1 MPLLWAHL
9 PDGGSGPG
17 GGVSYPLDRLL
28 EEVAY
33 VAYHFHWP
41 YDEIMNMEHAE
52 RQRWVEQVAQIN
64 TRLNEGASSA
74 SLSSVGLGESALGDI
89 PSDQEEQDG

>member
-1 MPLLWAHL
+1 MSLLWTHL
-9 PDGGSGPG
+9 RDGGSGPG

-33 VAYHFHWP
+33 VAYHLHWP

-52 RQRWVEQVAQIN
+52 RQRWVDQVAQIN
-64 TRLNEGASSA
+64 TRLNEGTNR
-74 SLSSVGLGESALGDI
+74 VGLSQTGPNEIG
-89 PSDQEEQDG
+89 SDQEAQDG

>member
-1 MPLLWAHL
+1 MWAHL
-9 PDGGSGPG
+9 RGGGGAPG

-64 TRLNEGASSA
+64 TRLNEGSGAGP
-74 SLSSVGLGESALGDI
+74 SLTGRSEAEPQERGSGQEALN
-89 PSDQEEQDG
+89 E